1 MADKLYEEETKSA
14 EEVWSK
20 RRLGWTPEIATENF
34 KLFLSYRGHADPWR
48 RNAIK
53 MEDAR
58 FGKQYSD
65 AEAKEL
71 LAFRQAPLPISVSTA
86 ISDTADALMISTQ
99 PSVHV
104 SPIIYP
110 GDEASTGH
118 SRSVASK
125 FSTLIEKAWY
135 DSLGNLQYDRVIRDS
150 GNVGHGLFYV
160 VPRNE
165 FGEFFVDVKH
175 LSWRYFFPDP
185 ASKDPLYR
193 DQDNMIYALKLSKK
207 AAFKYIRGIEPTISM
222 KDFTEEFCKGS
233 EGIEGDLQEDSLY
246 GFKGRSGDEK
256 DEDVF
261 LIHRPQLEEESVY
274 IVVPLAEYEKT
285 GSTLGYKTFPYIT
298 PELEKMARDKHIK
311 IVRRKR
317 YLLSEYISLGRL
329 GFKKTY
335 PVSNYNIVPLVHDHR
350 DTPYP
355 YSRMWYLYPLQ
366 RALNKFMMSAVL
378 NTSLLNSTR
387 VLAEESSIVNMKNWV
402 MNSSMPGSVLQY
414 RLPVPGSSQPPK
426 VIEAQP
432 MSEAWLTMPRY
443 LTSMMEYISGIFG
456 TMMGNPEGT
465 PDVFSTV
472 ASLQSAGGMKIK
484 RRMVHADAT
493 LSAVG
498 SVMGEYYKE
507 YAPPN
512 GFTSNYNL
520 ETGEDETTEYN
531 LIKVEE
537 KQGANGKPE
546 YETTIDPAS
555 DLSKGFRRVRFTS
568 QKTAGYESAT
578 EAALLTQL
586 ATTLQQP
593 ALLPYI
599 LERINFRDSNKA
611 MKDISV
617 TEQLKGQL
625 GQAQDVIKDLES
637 KTSSFQNQIFALV
650 KNLEGAKHKGQLAVE
665 LEKFKNNPQQ
675 YLEQSMN
682 NQGSNG

>member
-1 MADKLYEEETKSA
+1 MADLLYEEEKKKDA
-14 EEVWSK
+14 WSLDGAK
-20 RRLGWTPEIATENF
+20 WKPEIATENF

-99 PSVHV
+99 PTVHV
-104 SPIIYP
+104 SPIIYA
-110 GDEASTGH
+110 GDEPKTQQ
-118 SRSVASK
+118 SRMVAQK
-125 FSTLIEKAWY
+125 FSTLIEKAWN
-135 DSLGNLQYDRVIRDS
+135 DSLGNLQYDRVVRDS

-175 LSWRYFFPDP
+175 LSWRYYFPDP

-193 DQDNMIYALKLSKK
+193 DQDNSIYALKLSKK
-207 AAFKYIRGIEPTISM
+207 AGFKYLRGIEPSISYENYE
-222 KDFTEEFCKGS
+222 EEFVKGS
-233 EGIEGDLQEDSLY
+233 EGIEGDLQEDALY

-256 DEDVF
+256 DGDVF

-274 IVVPLAEYEKT
+274 IVVPLYEYERT
-285 GSTLGYKTFPYIT
+285 GSTLGYKTYPAIT
-298 PELEKMARDKHIK
+298 PELEQMARDKRIK

-329 GFKKTY
+329 GFKRTY
-335 PVSNYNIVPLVHDHR
+335 PVSNYNIIPLTHDHR

-387 VLAEESSIVNMKNWV
+387 VLAEEGSIVNMKNWV

-414 RLPVPGSSQPPK
+414 KLPVPGQSQPPQ
-426 VIEAQP
+426 VIQAQP
-432 MSEAWLTMPRY
+432 LGEAWLTMPRY

-498 SVMGEYYKE
+498 EVMGEYYKE
-507 YAPPN
+507 YAPPS
-512 GFTSNYNL
+512 GFTSSFNA
-520 ETGEDETTEYN
+520 ETGEDEVIEYN
-531 LIKVEE
+531 KIKVEE
-537 KQGANGKPE
+537 VDGK
-546 YETTIDPAS
+546 YKATIDPQS
-555 DLSKGFRRVRFTS
+555 DLSQGFRRVRFTS
-568 QKTAGYESAT
+568 SKSAGYESAT

-593 ALLPYI
+593 ALLPFI

-611 MKDISV
+611 MKMVDV

-625 GQAQDVIKDLES
+625 GQAEKVIKDLES
-637 KTSSFQNQIFALV
+637 KTSSFQNQIFGLV
-650 KNLEGAKHKGQLAVE
+650 KTLEGARHKGQLAVE

-675 YLEQSMN
+675 YLEQSIN
-682 NQGSNG
+682 NQGAN